1 MENKFSNIAY
11 LGIGSNVGVQ
21 INNIDNAVEMIDQN
35 PACKVEKVSSIYE
48 TSPYGVVEQAEFFNA
63 VIKVAT
69 ELEPKELFQFL
80 KSVENKVGRN
90 ITKKWGPREIDLDI
104 IFYNDMIYTDE
115 QITIPHKDL
124 LNRDFVLVP
133 LMEIEPELIHPEYNK
148 KISEISIFKRESEQT
163 FAKTIKSNII
173 RKIPHQILIK

>member
-1 MENKFSNIAY
+1 M
-11 LGIGSNVGVQ
+11 GVQ
-21 INNIDNAVEMIDQN
+21 INNIDNAVELIDQN
-35 PACKVEKVSSIYE
+35 PGCEVEKVSSVYE
-48 TSPYGVVEQAEFFNA
+48 TLPYGVVEQDEFFNA
-63 VIKVAT
+63 VIKIET
-69 ELEPKELFQFL
+69 DIEPKELFHFL

-104 IFYNDMIYTDE
+104 LLYNDLIYSDE
-115 QITIPHKDL
+115 EITIPHKDL

-133 LMEIEPELIHPEYNK
+133 LMEIEPELIHPEHNK
-148 KISEISIFKRESEQT
+148 KISEISIFKKESEQT